1 MLPLIT
7 SQAIALSKA
16 EQGRARSTQSAP
28 VKPASAEPAS
38 QPPKRTSFLWRVLD
52 AIAVARLHR
61 AEVELRYHRQLY
73 EDIRKDEPTRPSNG

>member
-16 EQGRARSTQSAP
+16 KQGRARSTQSVP
-28 VKPASAEPAS
+28 EKTASAEPAS
-38 QPPKRTSFLWRVLD
+38 RSPKRTSFLWRVLD

-73 EDIRKDEPTRPSNG
+73 EDLRKDEPARPSNG